1 MTPQEFE
8 TAFPKVMA
16 WIRQTLL
23 AHEMFTRPVTST
35 NFKRLLRYFSQAQ
48 IEVAKFVVVDRI
60 PVPPLSSIGLS
71 QFKEFER
78 GSYDGITHL
87 DTYFLNRAA
96 GENESLHFH
105 EMIHVVQWRLLGAEF
120 FSRCMQAAWRNSGIA
135 TVRLKK
141 WRMMRKS
148 YLIARDRSSMRKSSW
163 SGDCQRRDHRNMEML
178 NVWDRLAGR
187 MMTCGWKLPYPEPG
201 VTTETGPRKETL
213 VRSYSGRSRSTRRRN
228 RRCHS

>member
-8 TAFPKVMA
+8 TAFPKVMG

-23 AHEMFTRPVTST
+23 AHEMFARPVTST
-35 NFKRLLRYFSQAQ
+35 NFKHLPRYFSQAQ

-71 QFKEFER
+71 RFKEFER
-78 GSYDGITHL
+78 GSYDGITYL

-120 FSRCMQAAWRNSGIA
+120 FLAMYAGGLEKFGYRDSPLEKMAYDAQE
-135 TVRLKK
+135 LF
-141 WRMMRKS
+141 
-148 YLIARDRSSMRKSSW
+148 DRSGPIFDAEKFVE
-163 SGDCQRRDHRNMEML
+163 RRLSAM
-178 NVWDRLAGR
+178 
-187 MMTCGWKLPYPEPG
+187 
-201 VTTETGPRKETL
+201 
-213 VRSYSGRSRSTRRRN
+213 
-228 RRCHS
+228 

>member
-23 AHEMFTRPVTST
+23 AHKMFARPVTST
-35 NFKRLLRYFSQAQ
+35 NCKRLPRYFSQAQ
-48 IEVAKFVVVDRI
+48 IEAAKFVVVDRI

-71 QFKEFER
+71 RFKEFEG
-78 GSYDGITHL
+78 GSYDGITFL

-120 FSRCMQAAWRNSGIA
+120 LLAMYAAGLEKFGYHDSPLEKMA
-135 TVRLKK
+135 YDAQELF
-141 WRMMRKS
+141 
-148 YLIARDRSSMRKSSW
+148 DRSGPIFDAEKFVE
-163 SGDCQRRDHRNMEML
+163 RRL
-178 NVWDRLAGR
+178 
-187 MMTCGWKLPYPEPG
+187 
-201 VTTETGPRKETL
+201 
-213 VRSYSGRSRSTRRRN
+213 STI
-228 RRCHS
+228 